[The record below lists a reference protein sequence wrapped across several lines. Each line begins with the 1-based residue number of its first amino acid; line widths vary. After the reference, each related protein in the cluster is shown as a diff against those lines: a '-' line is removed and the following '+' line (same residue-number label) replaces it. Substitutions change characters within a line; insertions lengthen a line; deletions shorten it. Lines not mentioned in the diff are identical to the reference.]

1 MQITTYHI
9 RSSSRITKVVMF
21 EETHSVQITFKGDKV
36 YSYHSISKFDYDAFR
51 QDIENGE
58 SVGKSFEKR
67 IRNKYAGKRLTPEE
81 IHV

>member
-1 MQITTYHI
+1 MTTYNI
-9 RSSSRITKVVMF
+9 QDSSRITKVVMF
-21 EETHSVQITFKGDKV
+21 EETRSIQITFKGNKT
-36 YSYHSISKFDYDAFR
+36 YSYHSVSKFDFDAFK